1 MTTGRTVNKYS
12 RVYIDG
18 YDMSCYARSIGPL
31 SCTFAE
37 GIDDPLCQSITG
49 VWPGQ
54 ATVNPGTF
62 NGIFDNTSDTGP
74 HAILKTSGTDR
85 DLMVPLGIQAVPAI
99 GDPVFAGQFR
109 QDDYITGPGETPSI
123 LTIKFGPTTS
133 GSSAMSYA
141 QPWGVLLHDNSNSTA
156 AYTGLGIDNP
166 TAGATTKG
174 GWMAYQVTNA
184 AGTGF
189 CTAAIKVQD
198 ASTNEN
204 GDFADLLSTGT
215 INLGSGGA
223 YVATSGVVA
232 LATTATVRR
241 FVRWQLALTTATEV
255 TFVLSF
261 HRNYV

>member
-12 RVYIDG
+12 RVYVDG
-18 YDMSCYARSIGPL
+18 YDMSCYSRSIGPL
-31 SCTFAE
+31 AWTFAE
-37 GIDDPLCQSITG
+37 GIDDPLCQTLTG

-54 ATVNPGTF
+54 ATISPGTL
-62 NGIFDNTSDTGP
+62 NGIFDNTSDTGA

-85 DLMVPLGIQAVPAI
+85 DVLVAQGIQAVPAI

-109 QDDYITGPGETPSI
+109 QNDYIVGPGETPSV
-123 LTIKFGPTTS
+123 LTVTFGPSTAGGAT
-133 GSSAMSYA
+133 MSYA
-141 QPWGVLLHDNSNSTA
+141 QPWGLLLHDNSNSTA
-156 AYTGLGIDNP
+156 AYAGLGIDNP
-166 TAGATTKG
+166 TGAATTKG
-174 GWMAYQVTNA
+174 GWMAYQVLAA
-184 AGTGF
+184 AGAGQM
-189 CTAAIKVQD
+189 TAAIKVQD

-215 INLGSGGA
+215 IDCLA
-223 YVATSGVVA
+223 PTSGAVA

-261 HRNYV
+261 HRNYT